1 MMLTVTMTIITRK
14 RAVLQAL
21 VEIALIIAVIV
32 VAVPIIVEIVA
43 VALTQVETAQA
54 LGVAEIHGQAVALTV
69 AVLQA
74 IGNL

>member
-1 MMLTVTMTIITRK
+1 MMLTVMMTTITRK
-14 RAVLQAL
+14 RAVLQGL
-21 VEIALIIAVIV
+21 VDIALIIAEIV

-43 VALTQVETAQA
+43 VAPTQAEIVLA
-54 LGVAEIHGQAVALTV
+54 LGVVEIHGQAVALTV

>member
-1 MMLTVTMTIITRK
+1 MMLTVMMTTITRK
-14 RAVLQAL
+14 RAVLQGL

-32 VAVPIIVEIVA
+32 VAVPIIAEIVA
-43 VALTQVETAQA
+43 VAPTQAETVLA
-54 LGVAEIHGQAVALTV
+54 LGVVEIRGQAVALTV